1 MKERMGDEWDS
12 RVHGTVGGI
21 LDSITSTAGLMKKTN
36 IIMILFVRTNT
47 LE

>member
-12 RVHGTVGGI
+12 RVHGKDGGI
-21 LDSITSTAGLMKKTN
+21 LDSTTSTVMKKTN